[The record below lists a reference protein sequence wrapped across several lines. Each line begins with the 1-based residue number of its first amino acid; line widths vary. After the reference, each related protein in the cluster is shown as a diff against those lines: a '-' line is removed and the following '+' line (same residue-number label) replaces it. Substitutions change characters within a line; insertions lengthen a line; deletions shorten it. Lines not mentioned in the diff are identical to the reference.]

1 MTVGHQPVRREG
13 SAPEGV
19 TFPRIVGTA
28 HLTMA
33 AMATLPIM
41 NAQRGTWDSGKERDR
56 GPPALE
62 KETVAFQPEIER
74 ERDRGP
80 PARERQ
86 RGTVRRRRRLA
97 RRNARAA
104 ATAGGG
110 KRAIIRCLGR
120 LPPLRRRR
128 VGGLVSSATSAT
140 SSPPPP
146 PPPPLMAAVPSR
158 SRGRVKPV
166 DAACSPPRGSAPLR
180 RGRERERER
189 PWPSSQRERG
199 RGHRTSSPNVADC
212 NGRAHKH
219 TSIWLHSEQLYSH

>member
-1 MTVGHQPVRREG
+1 MLFGKENGKGRAAEARTQGYPISDRPCLRDVLVTVGHQPVRREG

-86 RGTVRRRRRLA
+86 RGTVLDRADGLLA
-97 RRNARAA
+97 RAISHCRN
-104 ATAGGG
+104 
-110 KRAIIRCLGR
+110 
-120 LPPLRRRR
+120 
-128 VGGLVSSATSAT
+128 
-140 SSPPPP
+140 
-146 PPPPLMAAVPSR
+146 R
-158 SRGRVKPV
+158 S
-166 DAACSPPRGSAPLR
+166 
-180 RGRERERER
+180 
-189 PWPSSQRERG
+189 
-199 RGHRTSSPNVADC
+199 
-212 NGRAHKH
+212 
-219 TSIWLHSEQLYSH
+219 